1 MVSARN
7 LLLSVLFVTLYLN
20 LVAEDPNLWL
30 EEVEGEKALNWV
42 RKQNKDSQKT
52 IEAHPAFKEI
62 HEQTLQVLQSDDRIP
77 YFRRRGNQLYNFWQ
91 DKEHT
96 RGLWRRTTLEE
107 YKKDDPA
114 WETVID
120 IDKLAKEEKENWV
133 YKGSEVLKP
142 NHELA
147 IVRLSRG
154 GKDASVYREFDLNA
168 KTFLPD
174 GFQLEEAKSELT
186 WMDSNTTLVATDFG
200 KDTLTNSGYPR
211 IVKLWKRGQPL
222 IKAKKLFE
230 GKATDVGIWP
240 LTLNTADG
248 TLAFI
253 RRSKTFYKGEYHFIG
268 DNKLQKLPLP
278 EDASIADYYKGQL
291 LVELKSKWNVNKKAM
306 PQGALVSLNLDRLLN
321 GTIEPQIVHVPDD
334 HSTITSVD
342 VTSEAV
348 IVNTMTN
355 VKSRLLR
362 YIMKKGKWDG
372 RSTTEELENG
382 VIYISNTSPHKK
394 DYTLS
399 FQNFL
404 TPATLYHVPAD
415 KNPMIKLRQAPQHF
429 DASSLK
435 VKQHWA
441 TSKDGTKVP
450 YFLVGEKNR
459 RSDGRNPTLLYAY
472 GGFEISMRPWYSST
486 TGINWFARGGVYAL
500 ANIRG
505 GGEFGPS
512 WHQSALKTKRN
523 RAYEDFIAVAEDLI
537 QKRITNPRHLGI
549 RGGSNGGLLT
559 GVALTKR
566 PDLFNAVVCQ
576 VPLLDMQR
584 YTKLLAGHSWIAEYG
599 DPKRPEIWNFWKK
612 WSPYHNIHKDT
623 QYPKV
628 LFTTSTKDDRVH
640 PGHARKMVA
649 RMKEQG
655 HPVLYYENIEG
666 GHAGAANLKQT
677 AYAQAIAY
685 AYLLQQLKSIE

>member
-1 MVSARN
+1 MFSPSN
-7 LLLSVLFVTLYLN
+7 LLLLVLLVVLN
-20 LVAEDPNLWL
+20 LTLVAEDPNLWL
-30 EEVEGEKALNWV
+30 EEVEGEKALKWV
-42 RKQNKDSQKT
+42 RKQNKISQKT
-52 IEAHPAFKEI
+52 IEAHPAFKNI
-62 HEQTLQVLQSDDRIP
+62 HEQTLKVLESDDRIP
-77 YFRRRGNQLYNFWQ
+77 YFKQRGNQLYNFWQ
-91 DKEHT
+91 GQEHI

-107 YKKDDPA
+107 YKKEDTA

-120 IDKLAKEEKENWV
+120 IDKIAKTEKENWV
-133 YKGSEVLKP
+133 YKGVEVLQP
-142 NHELA
+142 SHDRA

-154 GKDASVYREFDLNA
+154 GKDASVYREFDLNSR
-168 KTFLPD
+168 TFVPK
-174 GFQLEEAKSELT
+174 GFKLEEAKSELT
-186 WMDSNTTLVATDFG
+186 WMDRNTTLVATDFG
-200 KDTLTNSGYPR
+200 KDSLTNSGYPR

-222 IKAKKLFE
+222 SDARKIFE
-230 GKATDVGIWP
+230 GKSTDVGIWP
-240 LTLNTADG
+240 LTLNTTDG

-253 RRSKTFYKGEYHFIG
+253 RRSQTFYKGEYHFLK
-268 DNKLQKLPLP
+268 DNKLLKLPLP
-278 EDASIADYYKGQL
+278 EDARIKDYYDGQL
-291 LVELKSKWNVNKKAM
+291 LIELKSKWDINSRTMA
-306 PQGALVSLNLDRLLN
+306 QGALVSLDLEKLLN
-321 GTIEPQIVHVPDD
+321 GAIEPKIVHKPDI

-342 VTSEAV
+342 VTADAV
-348 IVNTMTN
+348 IVNTMTK

-362 YIMKKGKWDG
+362 YIMNDG
-372 RSTTEELENG
+372 EWINHSIFEELKNG
-382 VIYISNTSPHKK
+382 VIYISNTSPHRQ

-404 TPATLYHVPAD
+404 TPATLYHVP
-415 KNPMIKLRQAPQHF
+415 PVPSPRVKLKQAPRHF
-429 DASSLK
+429 DASRLT
-435 VKQHWA
+435 VQQHWA
-441 TSKDGTKVP
+441 TSKDGTQVP
-450 YFLVGEKNR
+450 YFLVGDKTR
-459 RSDGRNPTLLYAY
+459 RSDGKTPTLLYAY

-523 RAYEDFIAVAEDLI
+523 KTYEDFIAVAENLI
-537 QKRITNPRHLGI
+537 RKGITTPRHLGI

-599 DPKRPEIWNFWKK
+599 DPEIPEIWNFWKK
-612 WSPYHNIHKDT
+612 WSPYHNIQKDIK
-623 QYPKV
+623 YPRV

-649 RMKEQG
+649 RMKKQG
-655 HPVLYYENIEG
+655 HSVLYYENIEG
-666 GHAGAANLKQT
+666 GHSGAANLKQT

-685 AYLLQQLKSIE
+685 AYLLQQLK